1 MTTPT
6 RGISMKYILL
16 IIPLLFIGCASEH
29 NYKYDSIEQFLQEY
43 TMQQYME
50 SQEVQMMEV
59 ENENSL
65 D

>member
-1 MTTPT
+1 
-6 RGISMKYILL
+6 MKHILL
-16 IIPLLFIGCASEH
+16 LIPLLLFIGCASEP

>member
-1 MTTPT
+1 
-6 RGISMKYILL
+6 MKYIIL
-16 IIPLLFIGCASEH
+16 IISVVLMGCASEP

-43 TMQQYME
+43 IMQQYME

>member
-1 MTTPT
+1 M
-6 RGISMKYILL
+6 RYILL
-16 IIPLLFIGCASEH
+16 TISLLFIGCASEP

-50 SQEVQMMEV
+50 SQEVQIMEV
-59 ENENSL
+59 EN

>member
-1 MTTPT
+1 M
-6 RGISMKYILL
+6 RYILL
-16 IIPLLFIGCASEH
+16 LISLLFIGCASEP

-59 ENENSL
+59 E
-65 D
+65 DD

>member
-1 MTTPT
+1 M
-6 RGISMKYILL
+6 RYILL
-16 IIPLLFIGCASEH
+16 LIPLLFIGCASEP